1 MAAAVDPPAEE
12 RDQWTVTLH
21 GPNGRIDG
29 PVKVDMVPGG
39 PDGKYLVNAGEIT
52 FKIPEGRGGKAL
64 MADDDGNLW
73 STDPAD
79 AKPSSL

>member
-1 MAAAVDPPAEE
+1 MRRLLRWIRRRK

-21 GPNGRIDG
+21 GPGWHSV

-52 FKIPEGRGGKAL
+52 FTIPEEGSK
-64 MADDDGNLW
+64 
-73 STDPAD
+73 PA
-79 AKPSSL
+79 SL